1 MRLPQRLSAAVL
13 LTALTAGPG
22 FELLPSAGAITPNWA
37 NVSTEVFIARVS
49 TKHKDTAKNK
59 EPEQLIACIAKR
71 PATARQRRI
80 ALMRAKRAYKRMTA
94 ARRAAARRRS
104 RYLAIQ
110 TERDAQAKGAI
121 TCMVFDTRTM
131 QIVGEKVYDCET
143 EPPIGTGLKFESFVA
158 TYVGS

>member
-1 MRLPQRLSAAVL
+1 MRSSLRISTTILLATLTIGPCLEMLPAA
-13 LTALTAGPG
+13 AAG
-22 FELLPSAGAITPNWA
+22 SSWA
-37 NVSTEVFIARVS
+37 DGPADVFVARIAS
-49 TKHKDTAKNK
+49 KHKHEAKDLGK
-59 EPEQLIACIAKR
+59 LIACIGKR

-80 ALMRAKRAYKRMTA
+80 ALRRARLAYRRMSA
-94 ARRAAARRRS
+94 ARRSAARLRS

-110 TERDAQAKGAI
+110 TERDALAKGAI